1 VPLAFFAAYLTPRRL
16 KGLAVSFG
24 SDFLSKDVDRAVA
37 ALAVAVVL
45 LSLGGTPDLVDP
57 GRVARSAVFRQ
68 ISLKKTVLCW
78 FFLVWFSL

>member
-1 VPLAFFAAYLTPRRL
+1 MAMPWLLHGSTFLCSIGARVPLAFFAAYLTPRRL

-45 LSLGGTPDLVDP
+45 LSLG
-57 GRVARSAVFRQ
+57 RRSRP
-68 ISLKKTVLCW
+68 S
-78 FFLVWFSL
+78 